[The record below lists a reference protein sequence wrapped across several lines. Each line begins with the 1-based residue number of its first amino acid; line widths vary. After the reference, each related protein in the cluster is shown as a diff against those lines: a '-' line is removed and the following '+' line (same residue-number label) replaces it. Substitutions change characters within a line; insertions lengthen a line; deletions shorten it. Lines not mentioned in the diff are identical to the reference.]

1 MEAIRCFTCGKVV
14 GGKHAKF
21 RQLIQTIS
29 HEEAMN
35 QIGLHRYCCRR
46 MMMTSVDI
54 VSKVNDYNQVHNTM
68 IENPYVNSKKK
79 TVDPAERTYS
89 AR

>member
-14 GGKHAKF
+14 GGKYAKF
-21 RQLIQTIS
+21 RQLIQIIS

-35 QIGLHRYCCRR
+35 QIGLDRYCCRR
-46 MMMTSVDI
+46 MMMTSVNIAD
-54 VSKVNDYNQVHNTM
+54 KVNDYNQVHNTM
-68 IENPYVNSKKK
+68 KENPYVNSKKK
-79 TVDPAERTYS
+79 TVGPAGRTYS